1 MTWAPWSASTHA
13 TRRAGPGSRD
23 DKKREPCSTGP
34 GLRGDKEH
42 ACGAVDP
49 GLRRDDDKKEK

>member
-13 TRRAGPGSRD
+13 TRRA
-23 DKKREPCSTGP
+23 GP